1 MDRWFLAIL
10 RDWFILIIGLVLV
23 GGGLLAIAVI
33 QLQPTSTTTAV
44 ATDDRKPVAPA
55 GPSRTEASTSKSTGT
70 GSAAVPAAAPSR
82 PSASEKAAT
91 SKPEVSSAHN
101 HNHAPS
107 GNPPAGERKPAT
119 VAQNNSPSAAT
130 PASMTGEAAAG
141 AQVYKK
147 CQACHSLQPGKN
159 GIGPSL
165 AGIVGKKAASV
176 EGYNYSSPMKAS
188 NLTWDAKTLDAYLT
202 DPQKVVPGNKMPFP
216 GLKTENERNRLLAY
230 LTASASPAV
239 AAPAAGRPPSPAAQA
254 TPPQT
259 ATPAAPSPSPQA
271 ATSYIPAVR
280 YTLRSGIAEGRMV
293 FLGVGGTID
302 GQVNPVLSAAEGQL
316 VQVTLINGE
325 GAEHDI
331 VFDGQ
336 GPAGSSPHVFGRGAS
351 TNIAF
356 VAAKA
361 GDYVYFCSVPGHRLA
376 GMEGQFLITP
386 TPPPQTLTE
395 ADISQRAAD
404 VPPPIGKRPPQ
415 TVRVDLVTV
424 ELEARLAEGTTFGYW
439 TFNGKVPGPMLR
451 VRVGDTVEVHL
462 KNADNSAMVHSV
474 DFHAATGPGGGAVS
488 TQTNPGEEKSF
499 KFKALIPGLYVYHC
513 ATPMVAHHI
522 ANGMYGLIFV
532 EPEEGLPPVDHEFYV
547 MQGEIYTEGAFGQH
561 GSQEF
566 NVEKL
571 LNERPEYFVF
581 NGSVGALSRLHPLQ
595 AKVGDTIR
603 IFFGV
608 GGPNYT
614 SSFHVIG
621 EIFDKV
627 YNLGGVLSEPL
638 RGVQTVTV
646 PAGGAVI
653 TEFKVDVPG
662 NYTLVDHALSR
673 AERGLIGVL
682 HVEGATNPEV
692 YDGKME
698 PGSGH

>member
-1 MDRWFLAIL
+1 MARWI
-10 RDWFILIIGLVLV
+10 RNWSILIVGLILIG
-23 GGGLLAIAVI
+23 GALLA
-33 QLQPTSTTTAV
+33 TSFV
-44 ATDDRKPVAPA
+44 RL
-55 GPSRTEASTSKSTGT
+55 E
-70 GSAAVPAAAPSR
+70 
-82 PSASEKAAT
+82 
-91 SKPEVSSAHN
+91 
-101 HNHAPS
+101 
-107 GNPPAGERKPAT
+107 
-119 VAQNNSPSAAT
+119 SPSAAVVADQRSAAPAESLRL
-130 PASMTGEAAAG
+130 PASSEKINPDNPAPARKDVPPAASTASPHMHAHEIPQQKPATERPTTVSENTSQLMQHQNSQSSLSADAAAG
-141 AQVYKK
+141 SQVFRK

-159 GIGPSL
+159 GVGPSL
-165 AGIVGKKAASV
+165 ASIVGRKAASV
-176 EGYNYSSPMKAS
+176 AGYNYSSAMKSS
-188 NLTWDAKTLDAYLT
+188 NLTWDKKTLDAYLT

-216 GLKTENERNRLLAY
+216 GLKTENERNVLLAY
-230 LTASASPAV
+230 LTADASPS
-239 AAPAAGRPPSPAAQA
+239 APAASGNQPTQAIAPQAAARPAPA
-254 TPPQT
+254 
-259 ATPAAPSPSPQA
+259 PSPQA
-271 ATSYIPAVR
+271 ATSYLPGIR

-293 FLGVGGTID
+293 FIGIGGTID
-302 GQVNPVLSAAEGQL
+302 GQINPVLSAAEGQL

-336 GPAGSSPHVFGRGAS
+336 GPAGSSPHVFGKGAS

-356 VAAKA
+356 VASKS

-376 GMEGQFLITP
+376 GMEGQFLVTP
-386 TPPPQTLTE
+386 QPPPQTLTE
-395 ADISQRAAD
+395 ADISHLASD

-424 ELEARLAEGTTFGYW
+424 ELEGRLAEGTTFGYW

-499 KFKALIPGLYVYHC
+499 KFKALVPGLFVYHC

-522 ANGMYGLIFV
+522 ANGMYGLILV

-547 MQGEIYTEGAFGQH
+547 VQGEIYTEGAFGQH

-595 AKVGDTIR
+595 AKVGDTVR

-608 GGPNYT
+608 GGPNYS

-638 RGVQTVTV
+638 RGIQTVTV

-653 TEFKVDVPG
+653 TEFKVEVPG
-662 NYTLVDHALSR
+662 NYTLVDHALAR
-673 AERGLIGVL
+673 AERGLIGIL
-682 HVEGATNPEV
+682 HVEGAPNPDI